1 MTRYFMYG
9 TELQEL
15 EQLMM
20 MVPNFMP
27 RRNGMIIVN
36 RCKFKTK
43 GKAYCLCDCTHKQYV
58 KEGEKKMTHLEL
70 AGEIF
75 QNVENTKLNER
86 LIRLREKF
94 IGEVFETNEHVH
106 NFYQECAKRKLS
118 FDNCN
123 EKLIAVIFI
132 FASTDERLERY
143 YKCILQDE
151 IDLSKADLASIS
163 VSDYAVYQ
171 AAKTLYTEKTCIY
184 IDELAD
190 ESLIDDDTFILI
202 VNSFLIVR
210 HGAGILRMIR

>member
-20 MVPNFMP
+20 LAPNFVP
-27 RRNGMIIVN
+27 RRSGMIIVN
-36 RCKFKTK
+36 RCKVC
-43 GKAYCLCDCTHKQYV
+43 CLCDCTHKQYV
-58 KEGEKKMTHLEL
+58 KEEGKQMTHLEL

-75 QNVENTKLNER
+75 QNVGNKKLNER
-86 LIRLREKF
+86 IIRLRDKF
-94 IGEVFETNEHVH
+94 RGEVFETNDHVH
-106 NFYQECAKRKLS
+106 NFYQECAKRKLN

-151 IDLSKADLASIS
+151 IDLSKADLASIN

-171 AAKTLYTEKTCIY
+171 AAKTIYTEKTCIY
-184 IDELAD
+184 VDELSD
-190 ESLIDDDTFILI
+190 EALIDDETFILI
-202 VNSFLIVR
+202 TNSFLIAR
-210 HGAGILRMIR
+210 HGAGILQMMR